1 MRLVRSAGGV
11 GVTTNTLGKMC
22 HGRPRPRTLPSP
34 PQPGYA
40 RRLGRSETELS
51 HYRTRGPE
59 RGFKL
64 SDSTSVNAGAVP
76 RSTEPESRQHSY
88 FSAFSIAASA
98 IGAMILNPA
107 AFGCSPSS
115 ARSFFMS
122 PLSSTMALK

>member
-1 MRLVRSAGGV
+1 MRLLRSAGGV
-11 GVTTNTLGKMC
+11 GVSTNTLGKCGAGAIARELFPRRHSLGMPEGLG
-22 HGRPRPRTLPSP
+22 GRKPNSHIIGRAGRKEDSSFRT
-34 PQPGYA
+34 
-40 RRLGRSETELS
+40 
-51 HYRTRGPE
+51 
-59 RGFKL
+59 
-64 SDSTSVNAGAVP
+64 STSVNAGARP
-76 RSTEPESRQHSY
+76 ALDGPNARQYSY